1 MKMKK
6 RLCQRAGVIA
16 LTTIFSLSLLS
27 GCSFDITTNF
37 GGATAKQEESGGIPT
52 GSYPTIMSRTINVGE
67 KYSVTLP
74 EGFHYAE
81 KDTESEAGTVKA
93 FYCYD
98 TEVNYISPTDSSIMF
113 YAYAGNDLKTPD
125 KELTSMEATTSMK
138 SYLQNLTN
146 DGSNR
151 TNVMLGNVNDL
162 NSDDYK
168 SYDYWVYAFSGY
180 ENRDTI
186 VSTYNA
192 TLYPKYF
199 YGIILLEKDVDEVP
213 SRNWYMF
220 VFSNNDDT
228 IFDEAD
234 YTRIFT
240 EDLLEQFGI
249 AGNHPTLFTEAQAA
263 QRAEAGVETDPDDV
277 TPNGYSYEQLLNLFA
292 DTMNYYQIKPNIST
306 ETESTSGEEEA
317 PVPTGDNRKYT
328 GLYAVTDVLD
338 GNSIKVDL
346 DSKEVIVNL
355 VGLDVPDGNTAEGKE
370 STSYVEEVLAQ
381 YGNYVYLE
389 WGEGDDE
396 NSKERFAYAYVT
408 DGSMVSMLNPM
419 VIEAGLARAAVG
431 TEDNEIRYAADFER
445 VESAAKKG
453 NAGHWGTEFYSN
465 D

>member
-1 MKMKK
+1 MKK
-6 RLCQRAGVIA
+6 RLCKRAGVIA
-16 LTTIFSLSLLS
+16 LTMIFSLSLLS
-27 GCSFDITTNF
+27 GCDFDITTNF
-37 GGATAKQEESGGIPT
+37 GGTTAKQEESGGIPT
-52 GSYPTIMSRTINVGE
+52 GNYPTIMSRTINIGE
-67 KYSVTLP
+67 EYFVTLP

-81 KDTESEAGTVKA
+81 KDTESETGMVKA

-98 TEVNYISPTDSSIMF
+98 TEVAYISPADSSIMF
-113 YAYAGNDLKTPD
+113 YTYAGNDLKTPD
-125 KELTSMEATTSMK
+125 KELTSMEAIASMK
-138 SYLQNLTN
+138 SYLQNLI
-146 DGSNR
+146 DEGSNR

-162 NSDDYK
+162 NSADYGG
-168 SYDYWVYAFSGY
+168 YDYWVYAFSGY

-192 TLYPKYF
+192 TLYPKSF

-220 VFSNNDDT
+220 VFSNNDNVVFEED
-228 IFDEAD
+228 D

-240 EDLLEQFGI
+240 KDLLEQFGI
-249 AGNHPTLFTEAQAA
+249 MGNHPTLFTEAQAA
-263 QRAEAGVETDPDDV
+263 QRAAAGVETDPDDV
-277 TPNGYSYEQLLNLFA
+277 TPNGYNYEQFLNLFA

-306 ETESTSGEEEA
+306 ETESPIGGEET

-338 GNSIKVDL
+338 GNSIEVDL
-346 DSKEVIVNL
+346 DGEDAVVNL
-355 VGLDVPDGNTAEGKE
+355 VGLNVPDGTTSEGKE
-370 STSYVEEVLAQ
+370 SASYVKEILAQ

-396 NSKERFAYAYVT
+396 NNKERFAYAYVT

-419 VIEAGLARAAVG
+419 VIEAGFARAEVG
-431 TEDNEIRYAADFER
+431 TKGSEIRYAADFER
-445 VESAAKKG
+445 AESAAKKG
-453 NAGHWGTEFYSN
+453 KAGHWETEFFNN